1 MSQAQGP
8 GTGGDRPFGK
18 DVLLRWASRVPVP
31 ARRSTGRRRLRPSA
45 AIALLLVGALAWA
58 CVITVRRMDDDPALG
73 PRVALPPSA
82 PTSVVTTTADTDP
95 GRTGPGIHVQVT
107 PRDNGSLDVLEQI
120 RFPGAS
126 TGLQIALPEV
136 KGAVAG
142 ALPRGTRI
150 TDLEI
155 IADGSRLPEQTGSL
169 STGGTVVLPTGPL
182 VVELRYRLTGAA
194 ALSAPSTPGR
204 ALVLL
209 PPIAAD
215 DSLSTVPVVVEVEGP
230 GVRNLVCPGLATY
243 DQLCGRQGPS
253 GWRTVILPPRVTAVL
268 AQLDLT
274 SY

>member
-8 GTGGDRPFGK
+8 GTGGDRPLRR

-31 ARRSTGRRRLRPSA
+31 ARRSSTGQRDPGPGA
-45 AIALLLVGALAWA
+45 GIALILVVALALA
-58 CVITVRRMDDDPALG
+58 YVVTVRQVDDNASG
-73 PRVALPPSA
+73 PRVALPPRTGTSA
-82 PTSVVTTTADTDP
+82 TTTTADPDP
-95 GRTGPGIHVQVT
+95 GRTGPGVHVQVT
-107 PRDNGSLDVLEQI
+107 PRDDGSLNVLEQI

-142 ALPRGTRI
+142 ALPQGTRI
-150 TDLEI
+150 TELEVL
-155 IADGSRLPEQTGSL
+155 ADGNRLPEQAGSL
-169 STGGTVVLPTGPL
+169 STGGRVLLPNAPL
-182 VVELRYRLTGAA
+182 VVELRYRLSGATTVSSP
-194 ALSAPSTPGR
+194 SAPGR
-204 ALVLL
+204 ALALL

-215 DSLSTVPVVVEVEGP
+215 DRLSSLPVVVEVDGP

-268 AQLDLT
+268 AQVDLA